1 VLKPDLLGSIEPM
14 ETAMPDLKASLLDD
28 RGVIAVEGPD
38 AREFL
43 QGLISNDI
51 EKVTPERA
59 IYAALLTPQG
69 KYLFDFFVSQAGDR
83 LLFDCERA
91 RLPNLQKRLRMYK
104 LRAQAELADVSEE
117 VAVAA
122 LWGADAPAAA
132 GLGNEAGSAKSLD
145 DGTLFVDPRLPEA
158 GLRAVLPTDRA
169 AETLEGFGAAIGDAA
184 DYDCHRLALGLP
196 DASRDLVVD
205 KAILLESGFDE
216 LNGVDWNKGCYM
228 GQELTARTKYRGLV
242 KKRLVPV
249 AIDGP
254 APEPGTPLKAA
265 DREVGEMRSSLDG
278 MGLALVRLDAIETG
292 DVLAADGA
300 TVTPRKPDWADF

>member
-1 VLKPDLLGSIEPM
+1 MS
-14 ETAMPDLKASLLDD
+14 DLKASLLAD
-28 RGVIAVEGPD
+28 RGVLAIEGPD

-51 EKVTPERA
+51 EKVTPERT

-69 KYLFDFFVSQAGDR
+69 KYLFDFFVSQAGER
-83 LLFDCERA
+83 LLFDCEHS
-91 RLPNLQKRLRMYK
+91 RLPDLQKRLRMYK
-104 LRAQAELADVSEE
+104 LRAQVELADVSGDF
-117 VAVAA
+117 AVAA
-122 LWGADAPAAA
+122 LWGADAPATA
-132 GLGNEAGSAKSLD
+132 GLGSEAGNAKPFE
-145 DGTLFVDPRLPEA
+145 DGTLAADPRLAEA
-158 GLRAVLPTDRA
+158 GLRAVLPADRA
-169 AETLEGFGAAIGDAA
+169 AIILDGLGAELVDAA
-184 DYDCHRLALGLP
+184 DYDRHRLNLGLP
-196 DASRDLVVD
+196 DASRDLIVD

-254 APEPGTPLKAA
+254 APDPGTPLKAG
-265 DREVGEMRSSLDG
+265 DREVGEMRSSTETI
-278 MGLALVRLDAIETG
+278 GLALVRLDAIEAG
-292 DVLAADGA
+292 DAFAAEGA

>member
-1 VLKPDLLGSIEPM
+1 
-14 ETAMPDLKASLLDD
+14 MPELKASLLND
-28 RGVIAVEGPD
+28 RGVLTAEGPD

-69 KYLFDFFVSQAGDR
+69 KYLFDFFVSQAGER
-83 LLFDCERA
+83 LLFDCERG
-91 RLPNLQKRLRMYK
+91 RLPDLQKRLRIYK
-104 LRAQAELADVSEE
+104 LRAQADLEDVSEDF
-117 VAVAA
+117 AVAA
-122 LWGADAPAAA
+122 LWGADAPAVA
-132 GLGNEAGSAKSLD
+132 GLGTEAGTAKPLD
-145 DGTLFVDPRLPEA
+145 DGTLIVDPRLSEA
-158 GLRAVLPTDRA
+158 GLRLIVARKRA
-169 AETLEGFGAAIGDAA
+169 AEIFEGFGAAIGDAT
-184 DYDCHRLALGLP
+184 DYDRHRLALGLP

-254 APEPGTPLKAA
+254 APAPGTPLKVG
-265 DREVGEMRSSLDG
+265 DRDVGEMRSSKEG
-278 MGLALVRLDAIETG
+278 IGLALVKLDAIESG
-292 DVLAADGA
+292 EALDADGA
-300 TVTPRKPDWADF
+300 TLTPKKPEWAAF